1 MSLVRVLVPEG
12 NQINYRPL
20 NEFPSFLPDRGS
32 ILYKYSECVYRQGK
46 KNKNKTKHDENF
58 IFKKK
63 SVLG

>member
-1 MSLVRVLVPEG
+1 MSLVRVFVPEG
-12 NQINYRPL
+12 NHINYRPL

-46 KNKNKTKHDENF
+46 NKTKHDENF